1 MSCIEEKFYSI
12 FDKLLPFFI
21 RLVEADFST
30 VFDDC
35 SGLLMKVIKKSLNE
49 GSIPSHTDSVFW
61 ADNDIKVY
69 FLLFLQIELEKIFFY
84 FENYPLNDYFN
95 EIFEHYR
102 SI

>member
-1 MSCIEEKFYSI
+1 MIYFGYANSIAILSPYFHKVLQIISIVNDHIYVSPPTSIMSCIEEKFYSI

-49 GSIPSHTDSVFW
+49 GSIPSHTGSVF
-61 ADNDIKVY
+61 
-69 FLLFLQIELEKIFFY
+69 
-84 FENYPLNDYFN
+84 
-95 EIFEHYR
+95 
-102 SI
+102 